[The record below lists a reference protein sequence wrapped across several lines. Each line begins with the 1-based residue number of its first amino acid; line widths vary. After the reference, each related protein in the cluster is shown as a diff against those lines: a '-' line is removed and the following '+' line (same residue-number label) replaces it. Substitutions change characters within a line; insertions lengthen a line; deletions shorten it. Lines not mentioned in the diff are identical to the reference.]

1 MSSKL
6 NVDLVGKAVG
16 ALMEFEKKKGAGSK
30 SLIEDYAKPIQVMV
44 QLMNEV
50 SQPVLKPIRVKIPH
64 SIFNAAEPDEHTIC
78 LFCKSDD
85 KEALQKMI
93 QDDPELVP
101 GLKEVISMD
110 DVKKLYATFK
120 DIKKLASSYT
130 HFVCDPSIMS
140 HLYGKLGKTFG
151 ARNNFPVPADYKD
164 VSKMPTAVNKAIN
177 GSTYMHMAGKNITI
191 KLGLTNM
198 TKKKVAENV
207 TAGVEF
213 AVAKLRLGWKDV
225 HSLGMKTSDSVT
237 LPIYSKFKNEQ
248 LAFVVNK
255 GKGAAAAAAGA
266 GKGKGKATKK
276 EKLAEE
282 EDDEEDD
289 DDEEEVR
296 KETAP
301 SSKGKKAS
309 SSTSSSSTSSSSK
322 KAAAPA
328 KSAAK
333 KKAAAPSS
341 DPSPIKAVNSGSKAK
356 GIVVKKKAASKGK
369 K

>member
-6 NVDLVGKAVG
+6 NADLVGKAVG

-110 DVKKLYATFK
+110 DVKKLYGTFK

-140 HLYGKLGKTFG
+140 HLYGKLGKTFS

-164 VSKMPTAVNKAIN
+164 VSKMATAVNKAIN

-255 GKGAAAAAAGA
+255 GKGKGKAAATADA

-282 EDDEEDD
+282 EDDDDEEEDD
-289 DDEEEVR
+289 DDEEEEVR

-301 SSKGKKAS
+301 SSKGKKGS
-309 SSTSSSSTSSSSK
+309 SSSSK

-356 GIVVKKKAASKGK
+356 GIVVKKKAASKGGK